1 MSEVE
6 LVLVNDADKCTI
18 YTIQFSE
25 EAESEY
31 ERFYSKFIEDAQL
44 SHDLLRIVQV
54 LDKIADEGAL
64 ERFFRP
70 EGKMRDSVV
79 ALPVLH
85 SKLRLYCLRLSDRI
99 LVLGNGGVKNSQTYQ
114 EDDSLRGYVLT
125 LQKFEELLKEGQR
138 DGTVTVTIKTIETDK
153 TFKL

>member
-6 LVLVNDADKCTI
+6 LVLVNDTDKCTI

-54 LDKIADEGAL
+54 LDKIADEM
-64 ERFFRP
+64 
-70 EGKMRDSVV
+70 MRDLDNTVCGSPTGFLFSVTEE
-79 ALPVLH
+79 
-85 SKLRLYCLRLSDRI
+85 SKIRKHIRRMIRCGDMS
-99 LVLGNGGVKNSQTYQ
+99 
-114 EDDSLRGYVLT
+114 
-125 LQKFEELLKEGQR
+125 
-138 DGTVTVTIKTIETDK
+138 
-153 TFKL
+153 

>member
-6 LVLVNDADKCTI
+6 LVLVNDTDKCTI

-70 EGKMRDSVV
+70 
-79 ALPVLH
+79 
-85 SKLRLYCLRLSDRI
+85 
-99 LVLGNGGVKNSQTYQ
+99 
-114 EDDSLRGYVLT
+114 
-125 LQKFEELLKEGQR
+125 
-138 DGTVTVTIKTIETDK
+138 
-153 TFKL
+153 